1 VSNIKYIGESIRI
14 FVYNV
19 KSFFFMPSTITDAI
33 IEDLRTAIEQ
43 GCPLPAALSLPQL
56 AKHYDVSLTPVRL
69 AVNALLQ
76 QEVLL
81 KSANGR
87 LHVNPAVSEA
97 SRSCRGDTDQAE
109 TSRAATLTDRLTEEI
124 LRRSLQR
131 STEYLREE
139 AVAQQMGV
147 GRTVLRQA
155 FNRLAGQ
162 GLLEHIPRCGWR
174 VRVFDEKDMVAYLE
188 ARESL
193 ERTALS
199 LARPY
204 LDKAALEAMLAGNAP
219 TSREAAPRLNNDL
232 HAYLI
237 EKSGNPYIQDF
248 FARHGRYWAA
258 LFDFA
263 APEAQVLRDVA
274 DQHRTILTALLREDW
289 KTAEQALSQHI
300 RAQRVIVQKLM
311 TAKKENQT

>member
-1 VSNIKYIGESIRI
+1 
-14 FVYNV
+14 
-19 KSFFFMPSTITDAI
+19 MPATITDAVT
-33 IEDLRTAIEQ
+33 EDLRAAVRE
-43 GCPLPAALSLPQL
+43 GRSLPTPLSLPNL
-56 AKHYDVSLTPVRL
+56 ARHYDVSLTPVRL
-69 AVNALLQ
+69 AVNQLIAEGVLQ
-76 QEVLL
+76 
-81 KSANGR
+81 KGTNGR
-87 LHVNPAVSEA
+87 LCVHPEAPSTPPSQERIPATEPPIPA
-97 SRSCRGDTDQAE
+97 SLE
-109 TSRAATLTDRLTEEI
+109 ERLTEEI
-124 LRRSLQR
+124 LRRSLRR

-162 GLLEHIPRCGWR
+162 GLLEHIPRRGWR

-193 ERTALS
+193 ERTALM
-199 LARPY
+199 LAQPHLRTA
-204 LDKAALEAMLAGNAP
+204 DLEAMLAGNTPVAP
-219 TSREAAPRLNNDL
+219 AEAPQMNNDL

-263 APEAQVLRDVA
+263 APETHVLRDVA
-274 DQHRTILTALLREDW
+274 DQHRTILSALLRHDW
-289 KTAEQALSQHI
+289 AGADQALSQHI
-300 RAQRVIVQKLM
+300 RAQRTIVQQLM
-311 TAKKENQT
+311 TEKKENQT